1 MWLCA
6 HEQSC
11 ANVYLVPGY
20 MYTYMCDVLRCS
32 HGFTYMHMNI
42 CVHVYISIHLCVPSC
57 AGIQECLCGL
67 TLVCAMIRDSACVL
81 CCPRPTTTC
90 VSMVWGWQGRGS
102 VGGDGTS
109 PYVSVLL
116 YVLISGYTFSRY
128 HLKLRHFSFW
138 RRAIR
143 SDTSPKSTPGFCKVG
158 SQAGGH
164 LRYQVPGPRSASGA
178 GPPLGSE
185 PIWG

>member
-1 MWLCA
+1 
-6 HEQSC
+6 
-11 ANVYLVPGY
+11 
-20 MYTYMCDVLRCS
+20 
-32 HGFTYMHMNI
+32 MHMNI

-57 AGIQECLCGL
+57 AGIQGCLCGL
-67 TLVCAMIRDSACVL
+67 TLVCAMVRDSACVL
-81 CCPRPTTTC
+81 CCPRPMTTC

-102 VGGDGTS
+102 VGGGGTS

-158 SQAGGH
+158 SQAGGALEH
-164 LRYQVPGPRSASGA
+164 TRSPDPGLPVEQTRPLALSLSGGDHPARSGA
-178 GPPLGSE
+178 ASPACLLCSQSC
-185 PIWG
+185 